1 MSLYCQDQ
9 LVAVERCSI
18 PPLAAINV
26 LSADASN
33 HTKSLSQVRDHDM
46 RFRCTVRALR
56 FKSLSEEGCTVI
68 FVWLIHYFT
77 TQRQEFSCVE
87 IYARFPLDS

>member
-1 MSLYCQDQ
+1 MLKLYLDSFYGLNESISLHKASSMMSLYCQDQ

-33 HTKSLSQVRDHDM
+33 HTKSLSQVRDHEM
-46 RFRCTVRALR
+46 RFRCT
-56 FKSLSEEGCTVI
+56 E
-68 FVWLIHYFT
+68 H
-77 TQRQEFSCVE
+77 
-87 IYARFPLDS
+87 